1 MKNPGRQHWPL
12 GFAILILL
20 SLMMIIVPVTRRSL
34 IALLACGLLLL
45 CGQTVTAEHAP
56 PPAGAASSYPAF
68 EVHADEHVT
77 IAADPYNT
85 KEKASCFRIDYLKYG
100 FMPIRV
106 IVTNDGDKPINLE
119 QARIHFITASGD
131 KIPAA
136 ETEDV
141 ERRISNPKNDSG
153 PTVSVPGL
161 PHKTRS
167 KNPKIDADFQEFEYQ
182 ALVVEPHT
190 TRAGFLF
197 YDVQDLGDNPL
208 KGAKLYLRRLQA
220 SDGKDLFYFE
230 IPFDKYLA
238 VGTK

>member
-1 MKNPGRQHWPL
+1 
-12 GFAILILL
+12 
-20 SLMMIIVPVTRRSL
+20 MMIIVPVTRRSF
-34 IALLACGLLLL
+34 IAFLACGLLLL
-45 CGQTVTAEHAP
+45 CSGVVAAEHP
-56 PPAGAASSYPAF
+56 PSPAGVASSYPAF
-68 EVHADEHVT
+68 EAHADEHVT

-136 ETEDV
+136 EPEDV
-141 ERRISNPKNDSG
+141 ERRTTDVKNPSG
-153 PTVSVPGL
+153 PKVPIPGL
-161 PHKTRS
+161 NKPRTKDA
-167 KNPKIDADFQEFEYQ
+167 KIDADFQEFEYQ

-197 YDVQDLGDNPL
+197 YDVENLSNPL
-208 KGAKLYLRRLQA
+208 KGAKLYLRRLQGA
-220 SDGKDLFYFE
+220 DGKDLFYFE

-238 VGTK
+238 ASTK

>member
-1 MKNPGRQHWPL
+1 
-12 GFAILILL
+12 
-20 SLMMIIVPVTRRSL
+20 MIIVPVTRRSL
-34 IALLACGLLLL
+34 IAPLACGLLLL
-45 CGQTVTAEHAP
+45 CSRLGAAEHAP
-56 PPAGAASSYPAF
+56 PPAGVASSYPAF
-68 EVHADEHVT
+68 ETHADEHVT

-100 FMPIRV
+100 FMPIRI

-136 ETEDV
+136 EAEDV
-141 ERRISNPKNDSG
+141 ERRTTDVKGVTGPKIA
-153 PTVSVPGL
+153 VPGL
-161 PHKTRS
+161 PKPKS
-167 KNPKIDADFQEFEYQ
+167 KNSKVDEDFQEFEYQ

-197 YDVQDLGDNPL
+197 YDVQALDNPL

-220 SDGKDLFYFE
+220 ADGNELLYFE
-230 IPFDKYLA
+230 VPFDKYLA
-238 VGTK
+238 ATTK

>member
-1 MKNPGRQHWPL
+1 
-12 GFAILILL
+12 
-20 SLMMIIVPVTRRSL
+20 VTRRFL
-34 IALLACGLLLL
+34 PATPTCAILLL
-45 CGQTVTAEHAP
+45 GASIAAAEHAP

-68 EVHADEHVT
+68 ETHADEHVT

-119 QARIHFITASGD
+119 QARIHFITANGD

-136 ETEDV
+136 EPEDV
-141 ERRISNPKNDSG
+141 ERRAATIRNPSG
-153 PTVSVPGL
+153 PKTPIPGL
-161 PHKTRS
+161 GKPKS
-167 KNPKIDADFQEFEYQ
+167 KDPKIEADFNEFEYQ
-182 ALVVEPHT
+182 ALVVEAHT

-197 YDVQDLGDNPL
+197 YDVQGLDNPL

-238 VGTK
+238 AK

>member
-1 MKNPGRQHWPL
+1 
-12 GFAILILL
+12 
-20 SLMMIIVPVTRRSL
+20 MMIIVPVTRRSFF
-34 IALLACGLLLL
+34 IVPLACGLLLL
-45 CGQTVTAEHAP
+45 CAHVALAEHAP
-56 PPAGAASSYPAF
+56 PPAGVATSYAAFVA
-68 EVHADEHVT
+68 HADEHVT

-100 FMPIRV
+100 FMPIRI

-136 ETEDV
+136 EAEDV
-141 ERRISNPKNDSG
+141 ERRTTDVKSVTGPKIA
-153 PTVSVPGL
+153 VPGL
-161 PHKTRS
+161 PKPKS
-167 KNPKIDADFQEFEYQ
+167 KNSKVDEDFEEFEYQ

-197 YDVQDLGDNPL
+197 YDVQALDNPL

-220 SDGKDLFYFE
+220 SDGKELFYFE

-238 VGTK
+238 AETK